1 MLVWCINV
9 SVLEETINIFFV
21 RIKTPG
27 VKTSPESDLMEKKKV
42 AFKEQEWLTSFGK
55 NKKKVLVSYESKSAC

>member
-55 NKKKVLVSYESKSAC
+55 N

>member
-9 SVLEETINIFFV
+9 SVLEETTNIFFV

-27 VKTSPESDLMEKKKV
+27 VKTSQEAEPIQWKKK
-42 AFKEQEWLTSFGK
+42 LLLK
-55 NKKKVLVSYESKSAC
+55 NKNDLLHLEKKKKVLVSCESKSAC